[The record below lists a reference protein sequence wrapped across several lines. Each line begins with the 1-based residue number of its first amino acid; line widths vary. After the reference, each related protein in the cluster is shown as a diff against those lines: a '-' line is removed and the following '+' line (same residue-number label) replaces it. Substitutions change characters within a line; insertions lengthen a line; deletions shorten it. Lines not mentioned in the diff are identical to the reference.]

1 MFDHIRD
8 NFRDDTNIIH
18 LSLMEAFSN
27 SNMPMLSLSGLT
39 FVKIIDMLMLSLS
52 SFS

>member
-1 MFDHIRD
+1 MNHKHLKLKMFDHILIGD

-27 SNMPMLSLSGLT
+27 SNMGNY
-39 FVKIIDMLMLSLS
+39 VIY
-52 SFS
+52 